1 MTNTN
6 TAGLVYNQGGGLMAF
21 SIVFFS
27 SFFFFP
33 CSSWGV
39 KGKEDAE
46 RCEGE
51 REGIKQREREREREF
66 VRWLSTMRLK
76 SIFFKRKQNKIN
88 TWPRDWQAWLATC
101 VDPRGEGTP
110 DLLQIP
116 GGNFRGKIAIVV
128 AICLASSSQIKPH
141 NYRPFGETLLWLRGV
156 YEKGC
161 TSVVSE

>member
-51 REGIKQREREREREF
+51 REGIKQRERERERVCQVTEHHE
-66 VRWLSTMRLK
+66 TQK
-76 SIFFKRKQNKIN
+76 HIFKRKQNKIN

-116 GGNFRGKIAIVV
+116 GVNFRGKIAIVV